1 MIKTMR
7 VRIRGV
13 TDAALFV
20 GHAKEAKED
29 VIIKRGKFCVDGK
42 SILGVLSLDMADGV
56 LVEYN
61 SDDTEF
67 EDWLRRYEI
76 A

>member
-1 MIKTMR
+1 MIETMQ
-7 VRIRGV
+7 VRIHGV

-20 GHAKEAKED
+20 EHAKEAKED
-29 VIIKRGKFCVDGK
+29 VIIRRGKFYVDGK

-61 SDDTEF
+61 SDDKDF
-67 EDWLRRYEI
+67 EDWLKKFKVR
-76 A
+76 

>member
-1 MIKTMR
+1 MIKTMQ
-7 VRIRGV
+7 VRIHGV

-20 GHAKEAKED
+20 EHAKEAKED
-29 VIIKRGKFCVDGK
+29 VIIRRGKFCVDGK

-61 SDDTEF
+61 SDDKDF
-67 EDWLRRYEI
+67 ENWLRRFEV
-76 A
+76 